1 MINIIDEDIE
11 VLLNIDLSKLRN
23 KSILITGASGLI
35 GLYFLSLIK
44 SKQEDLNIKI
54 YTWTKN
60 SIDDIFEPLFNN
72 CITIVSDITDYYSY
86 DKLPN
91 FDFIIHAAGYGQPGK
106 FMDDKIKTIEI
117 NTLSTKLLLEKLYED
132 GTFVFI
138 STSEI
143 YSGIDSLELT
153 EEMIGSTSTIHPRA
167 CYIEGK
173 RTGET
178 ICNIYREKGKDIKIV
193 RLSLAYG
200 PGTKRNDAR
209 VLNSLIEKSI
219 KHESITLLDKGRA
232 IRTYCYITDVI
243 EMILNIMFNGKDFIY
258 NVGGVSKLSVI
269 DLAHKIG
276 IISGKKVIIPDIDE
290 ELLGS
295 PKTVNISI
303 NRYLNEFNKKKF
315 VDFDEGLKK
324 TIEWQKKLYIIK

>member
-315 VDFDEGLKK
+315 VDSDEGLKK